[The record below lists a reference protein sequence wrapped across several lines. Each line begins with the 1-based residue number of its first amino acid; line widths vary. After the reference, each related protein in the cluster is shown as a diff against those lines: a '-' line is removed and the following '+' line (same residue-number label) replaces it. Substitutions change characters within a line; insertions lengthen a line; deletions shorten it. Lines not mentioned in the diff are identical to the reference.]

1 MDDGFLETYTKAKGL
16 PNTVMVNQNGVVV
29 KPLNTFLETM
39 AAAQERGANPLDDK
53 WAIKDTEFF
62 G

>member
-1 MDDGFLETYTKAKGL
+1 
-16 PNTVMVNQNGVVV
+16 MVNQNGVVV